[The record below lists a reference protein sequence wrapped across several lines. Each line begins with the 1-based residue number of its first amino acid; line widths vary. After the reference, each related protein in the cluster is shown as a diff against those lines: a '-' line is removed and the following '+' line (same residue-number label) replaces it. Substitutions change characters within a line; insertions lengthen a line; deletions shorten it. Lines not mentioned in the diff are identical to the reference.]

1 MPMEGLPG
9 ACLLCI
15 FIFLA
20 MLPFNYIKS
29 NLMMPHVQ
37 LWKLMLL
44 GAKTGGIPQQV
55 GCANGK
61 SSWKIERSEHTHN
74 KNKCRQNTNEIFFFE
89 KNLGKFQTSRNK
101 HDLMKQNC
109 LGDFCQGE
117 GLPVM
122 WPVTRPFSINL
133 LAGKNRA
140 QFSPCI
146 LFPFLLRKKI
156 IMKRIGLRVFECS
169 RSLRADAYTVSV
181 LLP

>member
-74 KNKCRQNTNEIFFFE
+74 KNKCRQNTNEIFFLKRTSVNFKRVVINTTWWNE
-89 KNLGKFQTSRNK
+89 IVWVIFAKVKDSRWCDPSPVPFRSTSSPGKTERSSR
-101 HDLMKQNC
+101 
-109 LGDFCQGE
+109 
-117 GLPVM
+117 
-122 WPVTRPFSINL
+122 
-133 LAGKNRA
+133 
-140 QFSPCI
+140 
-146 LFPFLLRKKI
+146 
-156 IMKRIGLRVFECS
+156 RVFYFLFC
-169 RSLRADAYTVSV
+169 
-181 LLP
+181 